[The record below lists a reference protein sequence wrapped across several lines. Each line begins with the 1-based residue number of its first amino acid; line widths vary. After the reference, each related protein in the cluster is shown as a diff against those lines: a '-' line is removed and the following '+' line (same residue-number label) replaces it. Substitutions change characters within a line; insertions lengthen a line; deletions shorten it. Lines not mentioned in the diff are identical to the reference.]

1 MYDKYCKSCKTTLGS
16 FYATGMLGCP
26 NCYKAF
32 EKEIELALKKIQG
45 RTFHAGKRPS
55 VSKIDRDLINEYEFL
70 LEEKQRANLEG
81 RFKDMIRIADELD
94 QLREELKRR
103 GLK

>member
-1 MYDKYCKSCKTTLGS
+1 MYDKYCKTCETSLGS

-32 EKEIELALKKIQG
+32 ESDIELALKKIQG
-45 RTFHAGKRPS
+45 RTFHAGKTP
-55 VSKIDRDLINEYEFL
+55 VVTKLDRELVTEYGYL
-70 LEEKQRANLEG
+70 LKEKERAGLEG
-81 RFKDMIRIADELD
+81 RFQDMIRITEDINALT
-94 QLREELKRR
+94 EELKRR

>member
-45 RTFHAGKRPS
+45 RTFHVGKRLS
-55 VSKIDRDLINEYEFL
+55 IDKIGRELLDEYQMLLI
-70 LEEKQRANLEG
+70 EKERAGLEG
-81 RFKDMIRIADELD
+81 RFSDMYRIAEEINELK
-94 QLREELKRR
+94 EELKRR